1 VSAHAPS
8 FTILG
13 AGGFIGAALVAWLES
28 QDHAVHAITRASLPA
43 LLASRRP
50 AGHVI
55 DCIGLTGDFR
65 SRPMDTAEAH
75 VGLVA
80 HCLSELHFDSFL
92 LLSSTRVYGR
102 AGTTHEDTALP
113 MLPADPSDLYNV
125 TKLAGEA
132 LGLANPRHA
141 IRVVRVSNVYGITM
155 PTQTFLGQVLHEGR
169 ATGEVLFQQG
179 AASAKDY
186 ISVATVVRML
196 PAVAVR
202 GRQRIYNLASGSNT
216 SHATIANRL
225 HEIAGWRT
233 SFQAN
238 APTLR
243 YLPIDTAR
251 LDDEFGSTS
260 SNLSADLPTLLSLE
274 QERQCSPSMRHVAA

>member
-1 VSAHAPS
+1 
-8 FTILG
+8 
-13 AGGFIGAALVAWLES
+13 
-28 QDHAVHAITRASLPA
+28 
-43 LLASRRP
+43 
-50 AGHVI
+50 
-55 DCIGLTGDFR
+55 
-65 SRPMDTAEAH
+65 
-75 VGLVA
+75 
-80 HCLSELHFDSFL
+80 
-92 LLSSTRVYGR
+92 
-102 AGTTHEDTALP
+102 
-113 MLPADPSDLYNV
+113 
-125 TKLAGEA
+125 
-132 LGLANPRHA
+132 
-141 IRVVRVSNVYGITM
+141 VVRVSNVYGITM

-202 GRQRIYNLASGSNT
+202 GRQRIYNLATGSNT

-274 QERQCSPSMRHVAA
+274 QERQCSPSMKHAAA

>member
-1 VSAHAPS
+1 VSAHVPS
-8 FTILG
+8 YTILG

-28 QDHAVHAITRASLPA
+28 QDHAVHAVTRASLPA

-80 HCLSELHFDSFL
+80 QCLSELHFDSFL

-102 AGTTHEDTALP
+102 ASATHEDTALP

-125 TKLAGEA
+125 TKLAGES
-132 LGLANPRHA
+132 LCLADPRHT
-141 IRVVRVSNVYGITM
+141 IRVARVSNVYGITM
-155 PTQTFLGQVLHEGR
+155 PAETFLGQVLREGQD
-169 ATGEVLFQQG
+169 TGEILFRQG

-186 ISVATVVRML
+186 VSVVAVVRML
-196 PAVAVR
+196 PAIAAR
-202 GRQRIYNLASGSNT
+202 GRQRIYNLATGSNT
-216 SHATIANRL
+216 SHATIAYRL

-238 APTLR
+238 APTVR
-243 YLPIDTAR
+243 YLPINTAR
-251 LDDEFGSTS
+251 LDAEFGPTS

-274 QERQCSPSMRHVAA
+274 QERQCSPSMKHAAA